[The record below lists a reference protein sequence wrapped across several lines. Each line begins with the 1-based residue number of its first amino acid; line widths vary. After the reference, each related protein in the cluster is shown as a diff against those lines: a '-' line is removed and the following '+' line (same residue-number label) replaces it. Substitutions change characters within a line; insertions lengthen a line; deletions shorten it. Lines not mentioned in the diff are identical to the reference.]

1 MLALLL
7 VTLAAAVLATASAR
21 SATTR
26 PTPHHDL
33 NFIPPSV
40 ESFRDPRGPLRTA
53 EATSEEARPETIT
66 GTMVGHEGCRRHR
79 PRSRLLGHRRDG
91 GARDTADRRCAAH
104 ARAAARDRRGGGVAP
119 WLPRLDVAAPGRQLP
134 LPRVRPGDAH
144 RP

>member
-40 ESFRDPRGPLRTA
+40 ESLRDPRGPLRTA
-53 EATSEEARPETIT
+53 EATPDEARAETIP
-66 GTMVGHEGCRRHR
+66 GTMVGYEGRSRHPSCRR
-79 PRSRLLGHRRDG
+79 RLGRRRDSCDH
-91 GARDTADRRCAAH
+91 AHDRAHRCRAPH
-104 ARAAARDRRGGGVAP
+104 ARA
-119 WLPRLDVAAPGRQLP
+119 
-134 LPRVRPGDAH
+134 
-144 RP
+144 